1 MFESFSADDSRDRF
15 SRVDYARHDFWAV
28 DCPPRGGLD
37 RMRLLT
43 RTRSDSLRSA
53 LVIAGV
59 LMFLV
64 APSAEAASP
73 KYAIGTYSGTT
84 SQSEHL
90 TLFVVDSACPG
101 SNSPV
106 RPCLCAS
113 GSNNLELMVATTCPG
128 GSSGSSFGVE
138 LDPSVIPG
146 NGVVNQRQGLS
157 PGTLVSHIVLT
168 THHAATGYFIA
179 QANGCT
185 SGRSRSPSGGRGPS
199 STSDRRTSRPGLGHQ

>member
-1 MFESFSADDSRDRF
+1 MRF
-15 SRVDYARHDFWAV
+15 
-28 DCPPRGGLD
+28 
-37 RMRLLT
+37 LT
-43 RTRSDSLRSA
+43 RTRFDSLRSA

-73 KYAIGTYSGTT
+73 TYAIGTYSGTT
-84 SQSEHL
+84 SQNQHF

-106 RPCLCAS
+106 RLCLYAS
-113 GSNNLELMVATTCPG
+113 GPNNVELMVATTCPG

-138 LDPSVIPG
+138 LGPSVIPR

-157 PGTLVSHIVLT
+157 PGTMMSHIVLT
-168 THHAATGYFIA
+168 THHTATGYFIA

-185 SGRSRSPSGGRGPS
+185 SGRV
-199 STSDRRTSRPGLGHQ
+199 TFTARRTGPIKY